1 MSFTTNARAAAV
13 KLLTKFGQTVTFT
26 YSSSETYTIATQT
39 NAKTPATFTGKAV
52 STNYIKTEID
62 GSSIQQ
68 GDIRLLVEN
77 TTVAPVTD
85 NTVVIDTITYRVMD
99 VESINPNGSNIM
111 YICQLR
117 I

>member
-1 MSFTTNARAAAV
+1 MSFVDNGRAAAV
-13 KLLTKFGQTVTFT
+13 KLLTKFGKTRTFT
-26 YSSSETYTIATQT
+26 YSTSDTYTTATQT

-52 STNYIKTEID
+52 STNYVKTEID
-62 GSSIQQ
+62 GTSIQQ

-77 TTVAPVTD
+77 TTVAPTTD
-85 NTVVIDTITYRVMD
+85 STVVIDTITYRLMN
-99 VESINPNGSNIM
+99 VENISPNGSNIM

>member
-26 YSSSETYTIATQT
+26 YATSETFTIATQT
-39 NAKTPATFTGKAV
+39 NAKGTSTFTGKAV
-52 STNYIKTEID
+52 STNYTKTEID
-62 GSSIQQ
+62 GESVLQ

-77 TTVAPVTD
+77 TSVVPAID
-85 NTVVIDTITYRVMD
+85 NTVVIDSIIYRLMN

-111 YICQLR
+111 YICQIR